1 MLNGF
6 SGCDICVWLP
16 FSTLVYVYETEEK
29 DEIWPFNVFTWLL
42 HTLRYVPAYFCELL
56 QNTILSACLVWGF
69 VVLFWWYITMPSL
82 TTECYCIF
90 WRSCNPENAS
100 TEAKQTLEILH
111 MVLAVTQGPMDQ
123 QALMNLNTFLWTP
136 FFIPL
141 PPLERIHSH
150 HTKESNVG
158 HTYEG
163 IQETKSPFTYK
174 NNAGSHG
181 PEV

>member
-1 MLNGF
+1 M
-6 SGCDICVWLP
+6 S
-16 FSTLVYVYETEEK
+16 
-29 DEIWPFNVFTWLL
+29 
-42 HTLRYVPAYFCELL
+42 
-56 QNTILSACLVWGF
+56 
-69 VVLFWWYITMPSL
+69 SL

-90 WRSCNPENAS
+90 WLSCSPENAS

-123 QALMNLNTFLWTP
+123 QALMNLNTSLWTL
-136 FFIPL
+136 FIPF

-150 HTKESNVG
+150 HTDVA

-174 NNAGSHG
+174 NNAGPHG
-181 PEV
+181 LHPSVTCDLELGDPIMERAYTILKSLGHEYATLEQGSQTQGWDHICVYVITTCFLGCITVCHHFVAILHHTFGCYW